1 MSRAGKSTE
10 RLSASTRITP
20 DNWSAARAALADTR
34 DRFEELITGVDPL
47 AMATDDWTVMDTAAH
62 VAVNAWLDAAIVQ
75 SDDRVQLPARPGLGT
90 LVLGTTV
97 DNIHHGLNARMLR
110 DYAERD
116 PAVVL
121 SKLRG
126 CVDDLLRLTA
136 ADDPA
141 RTVGWLGGSRV
152 PLAGLVAHLTNELLV
167 HGRDIAHR
175 TATPWRMPEQDAA
188 RFFELFV
195 VEITRNGVGGVLD
208 NDRPP
213 YPGRIAVEFRSAQ
226 TAPVTIVL
234 ESGELSAEEPSRD
247 NDMRIYFKPTAL
259 SLVLFHRVAR
269 LRAAMTGELRIWGRR
284 PWLLMP
290 FFQKVRLP

>member
-1 MSRAGKSTE
+1 MSLASKSTE
-10 RLSASTRITP
+10 RLSASTRITE
-20 DNWSAARAALADTR
+20 DNWRAARVALADTR
-34 DRFEELITGVDPL
+34 DRFEELIIGVDPR

-62 VAVNAWLDAAIVQ
+62 VAVNAWLDAVVVKP
-75 SDDRVQLPARPGLGT
+75 DDPPLPRDGLGK

-97 DNIHHGLNARMLR
+97 DNIHHGLNAQMLR

-116 PAVVL
+116 PATVL
-121 SKLRG
+121 WKLRS
-126 CVDDLLRLTA
+126 CVDDLLRLTE

-175 TATPWRMPEQDAA
+175 TGRPWRMPEQDAA

-195 VEITRNGVGGVLD
+195 VEITRNGVGNVLD

-234 ESGELSAEEPSRD
+234 ESGELSAEEPSHD

-259 SLVLFHRVAR
+259 SLVLFHRVGR
-269 LRAAMTGELRIWGRR
+269 FRAAMTGELRIWGRR

>member
-1 MSRAGKSTE
+1 MSRAGKSPE
-10 RLSASTRITP
+10 RPSASTRITP
-20 DNWSAARAALADTR
+20 DNWRAARVALADAR
-34 DRFEELITGVDPL
+34 DRFEELITGVDPG
-47 AMATDDWTVMDTAAH
+47 AMATSDWTVMDTAAH
-62 VAVNAWLDAAIVQ
+62 VAVNAWLDTVIVQ
-75 SDDRVQLPARPGLGT
+75 SGDPPLPRGSLGEM
-90 LVLGTTV
+90 VLATTV
-97 DNIHHGLNARMLR
+97 DNIHQGLNARMLR

-116 PAVVL
+116 PVAVL
-121 SKLRG
+121 RKLRC

-136 ADDPA
+136 TDDPA
-141 RTVGWLGGSRV
+141 RTVGWLGGSRP

-167 HGRDIAHR
+167 HGRDIARR
-175 TATPWRMPEQDAA
+175 TGRPWRMPEQDAA

-195 VEITRNGVGGVLD
+195 VEITRNGVGNILD

-213 YPGRIAVEFRSAQ
+213 YPGRVAVEFRSAQ

-234 ESGELSAEEPSRD
+234 ESGKLSAEEPGRD

-259 SLVLFHRVAR
+259 SLVLFHRVGR
-269 LRAAMTGELRIWGRR
+269 VRAATTGGLRMWGRR